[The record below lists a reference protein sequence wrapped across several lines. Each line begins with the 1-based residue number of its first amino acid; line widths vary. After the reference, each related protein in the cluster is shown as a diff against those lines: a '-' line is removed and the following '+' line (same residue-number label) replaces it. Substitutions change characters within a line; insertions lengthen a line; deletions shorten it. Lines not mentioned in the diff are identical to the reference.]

1 MNYDQIC
8 DEIKNKRSYLCIGL
22 DSDLDKIPK
31 HLLKYKD
38 PIFEFNKLVV
48 DATKDIVIAYKPNL
62 AFYEVLGSEGI
73 KTLQKTINYLPDN
86 IFKIADAKR
95 GDIGNT
101 SIMYAKT
108 FFETLDFDA
117 VTLSPYMG
125 KDSVDPYLD
134 YKNKWAIILA
144 LTSNESA
151 KEIQLISSDKGEK
164 LYESVINDSLKWSNP
179 ENLMYVVWANR
190 EEDLLNIRKKAS
202 LDLSIN
208 DIDDEDFCSYLM
220 YPKVFQDYLTHHSI
234 YGPVRCLPTNVFF
247 YGMENSQEISVE
259 IDPGKILEIRL
270 QAVSEVND
278 EGDRKVFFE

>member
-164 LYESVINDSLKWSNP
+164 LYLSL
-179 ENLMYVVWANR
+179 
-190 EEDLLNIRKKAS
+190 IH
-202 LDLSIN
+202 I
-208 DIDDEDFCSYLM
+208 
-220 YPKVFQDYLTHHSI
+220 
-234 YGPVRCLPTNVFF
+234 
-247 YGMENSQEISVE
+247 
-259 IDPGKILEIRL
+259 
-270 QAVSEVND
+270 
-278 EGDRKVFFE
+278 

>member
-62 AFYEVLGSEGI
+62 AFYEVLGFEGI
-73 KTLQKTINYLPDN
+73 KTLQKTTNYIPDN

-108 FFETLDFDA
+108 FFETFNFDA

-125 KDSVDPYLD
+125 KDSVDPYLE

-144 LTSNESA
+144 LTSNASA
-151 KEIQLISSDKGEK
+151 KEIQLISSNKGEK
-164 LYESVINDSLKWSNP
+164 LYESVINDSLKWSTS
-179 ENLMYVVWANR
+179 ENLMYVVGANR
-190 EEDLLNIRKKAS
+190 DADLLNIRKIIPDSFILIPGVGAQGG
-202 LDLSIN
+202 DLKKISNAGMNKNCGIMVNVSRSIIYSDN
-208 DIDDEDFCSYLM
+208 TTNFEDS
-220 YPKVFQDYLTHHSI
+220 
-234 YGPVRCLPTNVFF
+234 VRKSALNIQKE
-247 YGMENSQEISVE
+247 MEQ
-259 IDPGKILEIRL
+259 ILL
-270 QAVSEVND
+270 QNNII
-278 EGDRKVFFE
+278 

>member
-38 PIFEFNKLVV
+38 PIFEFNKLVI

-73 KTLQKTINYLPDN
+73 KTLQKTINYLPDK

-164 LYESVINDSLKWSNP
+164 LYESVINNSLKWSNP
-179 ENLMYVVWANR
+179 ENLMYVVGANR
-190 EEDLLNIRKKAS
+190 EEDLLNIRKIIPDSFILIPGVGAQGG
-202 LDLSIN
+202 DLKKISNAGMNKNCGIMVNVSRSI
-208 DIDDEDFCSYLM
+208 
-220 YPKVFQDYLTHHSI
+220 I
-234 YGPVRCLPTNVFF
+234 YSDKSTNFEESVRKSALNIQKEMVQILL
-247 YGMENSQEISVE
+247 YN
-259 IDPGKILEIRL
+259 KILML
-270 QAVSEVND
+270 Y
-278 EGDRKVFFE
+278 

>member
-38 PIFEFNKLVV
+38 PIFEFNKLVI

-125 KDSVDPYLD
+125 KDSVDPYLE

-179 ENLMYVVWANR
+179 ENLMYVVGANR
-190 EEDLLNIRKKAS
+190 EEDLLNIRKIIPDSFILIPGVGAQGGDLKKISNAGMNKNCGIMVNVSRSIIYSDKSTNFEESVRKSALNIQKEMEQILLHNLS
-202 LDLSIN
+202 LIH
-208 DIDDEDFCSYLM
+208 I
-220 YPKVFQDYLTHHSI
+220 
-234 YGPVRCLPTNVFF
+234 
-247 YGMENSQEISVE
+247 
-259 IDPGKILEIRL
+259 
-270 QAVSEVND
+270 
-278 EGDRKVFFE
+278 

>member
-38 PIFEFNKLVV
+38 PIFEFNKLVI

-73 KTLQKTINYLPDN
+73 KTLQKTINYLPDK

-125 KDSVDPYLD
+125 KDSVDPYLE

-164 LYESVINDSLKWSNP
+164 LYESVINNSLKWSNP
-179 ENLMYVVWANR
+179 ENLMYVVGANR
-190 EEDLLNIRKKAS
+190 EEDLLNIRKIIPDSFILIPGVGAQGG
-202 LDLSIN
+202 DLKKISNAGMNKNCGIMVNVSRSI
-208 DIDDEDFCSYLM
+208 
-220 YPKVFQDYLTHHSI
+220 I
-234 YGPVRCLPTNVFF
+234 YSDKSTNF
-247 YGMENSQEISVE
+247 EESVIKSALNIQKE
-259 IDPGKILEIRL
+259 MVQILLYNKILML
-270 QAVSEVND
+270 Y
-278 EGDRKVFFE
+278 

>member
-38 PIFEFNKLVV
+38 PIFEFNKLVI

-125 KDSVDPYLD
+125 KDSVDPYLE

-164 LYESVINDSLKWSNP
+164 LYESVINNSLKWSNP
-179 ENLMYVVWANR
+179 ENLMYVVGANR
-190 EEDLLNIRKKAS
+190 EEDLLNIRKIIPDSFILIPGVGAQGG
-202 LDLSIN
+202 DLKKISNAGMNKNCGIMVNVSRSIIYSDKSTN
-208 DIDDEDFCSYLM
+208 FEESVRKSALNIQKEMEQILPVSYTH
-220 YPKVFQDYLTHHSI
+220 LT
-234 YGPVRCLPTNVFF
+234 LPT
-247 YGMENSQEISVE
+247 
-259 IDPGKILEIRL
+259 ILR
-270 QAVSEVND
+270 V
-278 EGDRKVFFE
+278 